1 MMVGLPESTKLDEI
15 NTAKELIKLKP
26 KLVRIYPVLVIKG
39 TKLEEEYRVGEYT
52 PLTVEQAVERS
63 KEVMQLFN
71 QKKIQVIRLGLQNTE
86 EIADPSTDSSQVT
99 AGPYHPAFRQLV
111 EDSMWYDEIVNQ
123 IKKFNVKVML
133 VKIKANPENVNNIIG
148 HKKENILKL
157 KEIYEVDV
165 TVEPDEQIK
174 KGKFKIEIEKT
185 YDNFLAV
192 WAKANTDKLCEI

>member
-1 MMVGLPESTKLDEI
+1 M
-15 NTAKELIKLKP
+15 
-26 KLVRIYPVLVIKG
+26 
-39 TKLEEEYRVGEYT
+39 
-52 PLTVEQAVERS
+52 
-63 KEVMQLFN
+63 
-71 QKKIQVIRLGLQNTE
+71 IRLGLQNTE
-86 EIADPSTDSSQVT
+86 EIADPNADSSQVV

-111 EDSMWYDEIVNQ
+111 EDSMWYEEIVGQ
-123 IKKFNVKVML
+123 IKKFNVKVKQ

-185 YDNFLAV
+185 FNDFLAV
-192 WAKANTDKLCEI
+192 